1 MKYPDDQNMETI
13 LGRMNN
19 MRELTERERSV
30 YEYIKNAIND
40 LGYAPSVRDIR
51 DALGFKSTSTVHMY
65 LTRLTDMGLITR
77 DGGKSRAIHMEG
89 AGTSNQV
96 PIVGRV
102 AAGKPLFADESL
114 EGYINFCASSVGCRP
129 DNLFALNVK
138 GESMIEAGILDGD
151 VVIVDK
157 RTYAENGEIVV
168 ALIGDEATVKTF
180 YKEDGHYRLQ
190 PENKTMEPI
199 IVEEVAVLGKVVAS
213 IRMYK

>member
-1 MKYPDDQNMETI
+1 MKEMTP
-13 LGRMNN
+13 
-19 MRELTERERSV
+19 RERSV
-30 YEYIKNAIND
+30 YEYIKD
-40 LGYAPSVRDIR
+40 SLSDKGYAPSVRDIR

-65 LTRLTDMGLITR
+65 LTRLADRGLINR

-89 AGTSNQV
+89 AGASNQV
-96 PIVGRV
+96 PVVGRV
-102 AAGKPLFADESL
+102 TAGKPILAEEDF
-114 EGYINFCASSVGCRP
+114 EGYISFCASSVGCRP
-129 DNLFALNVK
+129 ENLFALNVK

-199 IVEEVAVLGKVVAS
+199 VVESVSILGKVVAS
-213 IRMYK
+213 LRLY

>member
-1 MKYPDDQNMETI
+1 MK
-13 LGRMNN
+13 
-19 MRELTERERSV
+19 ELTPRERSV
-30 YEYIKNAIND
+30 YEYIKNSLTDN
-40 LGYAPSVRDIR
+40 GYAPSVRDIR

-65 LTRLTDMGLITR
+65 LTRLDEKGFINR
-77 DGGKSRAIHMEG
+77 DGGKSRAIYMDG
-89 AGTSNQV
+89 ISASNQV
-96 PIVGRV
+96 PLVGKV
-102 AAGKPLFADESL
+102 TAGKPILAEEDFD
-114 EGYINFCASSVGCRP
+114 GYISFCASSVGCRP
-129 DNLFALNVK
+129 ENLFALNVK

-199 IVEEVAVLGKVVAS
+199 IVENVMILGKVVAS
-213 IRMYK
+213 VRMYI

>member
-1 MKYPDDQNMETI
+1 MEKLKPKEKKVYDYI
-13 LGRMNN
+13 VRSI
-19 MRELTERERSV
+19 RE
-30 YEYIKNAIND
+30 K
-40 LGYAPSVRDIR
+40 GFAPSVRDIMA
-51 DALGFKSTSTVHMY
+51 DLGYKSTSTVHMY
-65 LTRLTDMGLITR
+65 LTRLSERGLINR
-77 DGGKSRAIHMEG
+77 DEGKSRAIHMDGVG
-89 AGTSNQV
+89 AANQV
-96 PIVGRV
+96 PLVGRV
-102 AAGKPLFADESL
+102 TAGKPILAEEDF
-114 EGYINFCASSVGCRP
+114 EGYISFCASSVGCRP

-199 IVEEVAVLGKVVAS
+199 IVENVKILGKVVAS
-213 IRMYK
+213 VRMYI

>member
-1 MKYPDDQNMETI
+1 
-13 LGRMNN
+13 
-19 MRELTERERSV
+19 MRELTEREKSV
-30 YEYIKNAIND
+30 YDYIKNAIND

-77 DGGKSRAIHMEG
+77 DGGKSRAIHMDG
-89 AGTSNQV
+89 AGAVNQV
-96 PIVGRV
+96 PLIGRV
-102 AAGKPLFADESL
+102 TAGKPILAQEDFD
-114 EGYINFCASSVGCRP
+114 GYISFCASSVGCRP
-129 DNLFALNVK
+129 ENLFALNVK

-190 PENKTMEPI
+190 PENKTMDPI
-199 IVEEVAVLGKVVAS
+199 IAESVVILGKVVAS
-213 IRMYK
+213 VRLYN